1 MVNMASIAR
10 RRRRSCY
17 NSISSITTI
26 HTITYHISINRL
38 FLNDSMVLSDEWQ
51 PRPAGSRGNPD
62 FSYYCFSLKR
72 FAKLISQNK
81 EMDKRSYKWNSFSSH
96 CYDLNSRDRSAE
108 YRQEVIFLKDPYRSV
123 PSYILILMFYQQYLF
138 WNESS

>member
-1 MVNMASIAR
+1 MASIAR
-10 RRRRSCY
+10 RRRRSYY

-51 PRPAGSRGNPD
+51 PLPGGSRGNPD

-108 YRQEVIFLKDPYRSV
+108 YRQEVIFLKYPYRSV
-123 PSYILILMFYQQYLF
+123 PSYILILMFY
-138 WNESS
+138 

>member
-51 PRPAGSRGNPD
+51 PLPGGSRGNPD
-62 FSYYCFSLKR
+62 FSYYCFSLKG

-81 EMDKRSYKWNSFSSH
+81 EMDKRSYQWNSFSSH
-96 CYDLNSRDRSAE
+96 YYDLNSRDRSAE

-123 PSYILILMFYQQYLF
+123 PSYILILMFY
-138 WNESS
+138 

>member
-10 RRRRSCY
+10 RRRRSYY

-51 PRPAGSRGNPD
+51 PLPGGSRGNPD
-62 FSYYCFSLKR
+62 FSYYCFSLKG

-81 EMDKRSYKWNSFSSH
+81 EMDKISYKWNSFSSH

-123 PSYILILMFYQQYLF
+123 PSYILILMFY
-138 WNESS
+138 

>member
-1 MVNMASIAR
+1 MASIAR

-51 PRPAGSRGNPD
+51 PLPGGSRGNPD
-62 FSYYCFSLKR
+62 FSYYCFSLKG

-81 EMDKRSYKWNSFSSH
+81 EMDKRSYQWNSFSSH
-96 CYDLNSRDRSAE
+96 YYDLNSRDRSAE

-123 PSYILILMFYQQYLF
+123 PSYILILMFY
-138 WNESS
+138 

>member
-10 RRRRSCY
+10 RRRRSYY

-51 PRPAGSRGNPD
+51 PLPEGSRGNPNC
-62 FSYYCFSLKR
+62 SNYCNLLKGFER
-72 FAKLISQNK
+72 FISQNK
-81 EMDKRSYKWNSFSSH
+81 AMDKRSYKWNSFSSH

-108 YRQEVIFLKDPYRSV
+108 YHQEVIFLKDPYRSV
-123 PSYILILMFYQQYLF
+123 PSYILLLVIYT
-138 WNESS
+138 